1 MPFFGAAK
9 GPTLKPGGGFP
20 CCGKA
25 PVVVK
30 RKDGSLLD
38 GGRDQLETIVS
49 RPDWLVPLYL
59 FFAEY
64 EVGGPAGEGNPPE
77 AKRTADRLQAEAAA
91 VHAPESVLAHLV
103 GAGGLGVVRALDGKD
118 GTAVG
123 HGIIGIDQKA
133 RKWGAMPETRGPPY
147 R

>member
-91 VHAPESVLAHLV
+91 IHALESVLAHLV
-103 GAGGLGVVRALDGKD
+103 GAGRLWGSARGRFQGESGGASWFVRKSFATGSFATGMRLF
-118 GTAVG
+118 
-123 HGIIGIDQKA
+123 
-133 RKWGAMPETRGPPY
+133 
-147 R
+147 